1 MLVRL
6 YYVSEIGPQLSDI
19 DVKIIVGESQ
29 VRNRRLDITGM
40 LVQTEHHF
48 LQIIDGRKEA
58 VDQLMSSVMRD
69 CRHMNIRRVLEESIS
84 KRLFALSAMA
94 MCQRGDLGDALSR
107 IHAAGELGVD
117 EAHALLARVLPG

>member
-19 DVKIIVGESQ
+19 DVQIIVGESQ

-40 LVQTEHHF
+40 LVQTERHF
-48 LQIIDGRKEA
+48 LQIIEGRKES

-69 CRHMNIRRVLEESIS
+69 RRHMNIRRVLEEPITR
-84 KRLFALSAMA
+84 RLFAQWAMA
-94 MCQRGDLGDALSR
+94 MCQRGDLGQALAR

-117 EAHALLARVLPG
+117 EAHALVARVLPG